1 MVLSD
6 SELVEFYKTMIR
18 IRLFEEKVQELFRK
32 GELPGFLHLCMG
44 QEAVAVGSTGALL
57 KDDMLLGGHRAHG
70 HAIAKG
76 VPMRK
81 IMAELFAKESG
92 CCKGKGGSMHLS
104 DRDLCL
110 FLTTGIVGSS
120 IPIADGIAF
129 SFKLR
134 GENRVAV
141 TVFGDG
147 ANNTGAFHEGIN
159 LAALWKLPAVFVC
172 DNNQYAI
179 STHVSRSTPIANV
192 SGRAK
197 AYNIPGV
204 TVDGQDVEAVYEA
217 VKEAVDRAR
226 DGNGPSL
233 VECKSARLY
242 GSYAADSQS
251 YRPKEDIEEAARR
264 DPINLLKAKLMKS
277 GALKEGD
284 DEMIRKD
291 GVAEVEDAVRYA
303 KESPYPE
310 PEEALRDVYG

>member
-1 MVLSD
+1 MVLSNT
-6 SELVEFYKTMIR
+6 ELVEFYETMIR

-44 QEAVAVGSTGALL
+44 QEAVAVGSTRALL

-81 IMAELFAKESG
+81 IMAELYGKKSG
-92 CCKGKGGSMHLS
+92 CCNGKGGSMHLS
-104 DRDLCL
+104 DRDIGL
-110 FLTTGIVGSS
+110 FLTTAIVGSS
-120 IPIADGIAF
+120 IPIADGVAF

-134 GENRVAV
+134 GEKRVAV

-147 ANNTGAFHEGIN
+147 ANNTGAFHEGVN

-179 STHVSRSTPIANV
+179 STHVSRSTPIPNV

-197 AYNIPGV
+197 AYDIPGV
-204 TVDGQDVEAVYEA
+204 TVDGQDVEMVYEA

-226 DGNGPSL
+226 NGKGPSL

-242 GSYAADSQS
+242 GSYVADSQS

-264 DPINLLKAKLMKS
+264 DPIRLLKAKLTKS
-277 GALKEGD
+277 GALKEGE
-284 DEMIRKD
+284 DERIRRE
-291 GVAEVEDAVRYA
+291 GMAEVEDAVRYA
-303 KESPYPE
+303 KESPYPG
-310 PEEALRDVYG
+310 PEEALRDIYG